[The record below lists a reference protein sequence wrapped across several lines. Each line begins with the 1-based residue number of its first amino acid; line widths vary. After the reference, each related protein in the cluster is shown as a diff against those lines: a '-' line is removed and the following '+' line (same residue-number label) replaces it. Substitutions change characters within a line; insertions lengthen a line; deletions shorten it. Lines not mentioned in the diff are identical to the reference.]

1 MNQFHEQSEPDVAS
15 LFRTWSSSVN
25 EKRRLLEPF
34 REPFGF
40 VYFGAIVIGVN
51 TQCSAGE
58 NKLEAKAVLSSPV
71 TVKRTN
77 TSTQTTLQIFIDL
90 NIFHAYILPFFSFF
104 FLFIKSTHSS
114 TYNIFLPLVCFC
126 NCSKR
131 LRFENACSTF
141 STSSW
146 VLSKMCVAVK
156 NPARR
161 AADRPKK
168 DFIERFSRICVCR
181 EAYLGV

>member
-25 EKRRLLEPF
+25 EKRRLCEPF

-77 TSTQTTLQIFIDL
+77 TSTQTTFPRI
-90 NIFHAYILPFFSFF
+90 HPSFFLFF

>member
-1 MNQFHEQSEPDVAS
+1 M
-15 LFRTWSSSVN
+15 N

-77 TSTQTTLQIFIDL
+77 TSTQTTFPRIHPSFFLF
-90 NIFHAYILPFFSFF
+90 FFSFHQIYTF
-104 FLFIKSTHSS
+104 IYLQYLSPPRVFL
-114 TYNIFLPLVCFC
+114 
-126 NCSKR
+126 
-131 LRFENACSTF
+131 
-141 STSSW
+141 
-146 VLSKMCVAVK
+146 
-156 NPARR
+156 
-161 AADRPKK
+161 
-168 DFIERFSRICVCR
+168 
-181 EAYLGV
+181 